1 MEINRKTKTMKPQKN
16 MDLYDI
22 IIIGSGM
29 AGLYSAY
36 KIKQYAPKTSFLILE
51 QYKKEWVGGR
61 ASNEMF
67 YGTRVVTGAG
77 IGRLDKN
84 PLLIHL
90 MKQLKIKYKPYES
103 IMDYSQTVQHP
114 VDLVKIIKFLKK
126 EYKNHPDSRNLTFSQ
141 FFKKFLGPELYE
153 DFRISAGYTD
163 YENADTKET
172 LYNYGMDDNQTGWTA
187 LSIPWREMVLTLC
200 DKIGWEHF
208 RFSQKVTKIEKISD
222 SSSFSSKSHSCIFQI
237 ETEKGEKYYTNRV
250 ILATTIT
257 SIHRLVPGASNK
269 NSIYQQIHGQPFL
282 RLYGKFDKKSALIMN
297 EYVKH
302 YTKVPGPLQK
312 IIPMNAEKGVYMIA
326 YSDNANA
333 LALKPYLEN
342 TEENRTIFSRLLEK
356 ALGIPSNSLYLIAI
370 KDFYWPI
377 GTHYFEPLCINNARG
392 NRCEPLPL
400 GKDTT
405 FRNRDEFLKAIQ
417 HPEDGFLVVGEAVSR
432 YQGWTEGALESVE
445 AVVTKD
451 WVGGR
456 TSPLQPPPC

>member
-1 MEINRKTKTMKPQKN
+1 MKQ
-16 MDLYDI
+16 YDI

-36 KIKQYAPKTSFLILE
+36 KIKQYAPKTRFLILE

-126 EYKNHPDSRNLTFSQ
+126 EYKNHPDSRNLAFGEFS
-141 FFKKFLGPELYE
+141 KKFLGSKLYE

-208 RFSQKVTKIEKISD
+208 RFSQKVTKIEKIRD
-222 SSSFSSKSHSCIFQI
+222 SSFFQI

-250 ILATTIT
+250 ILATTIQ
-257 SIHRLVPGASNK
+257 SIQRLVPGASDK

-312 IIPMNAEKGVYMIA
+312 IIPMNPEKGVYMIA

-342 TEENRTIFSRLLEK
+342 TEENRAIFSRLLEK
-356 ALGIPSNSLYLIAI
+356 ALGISLNSLHLIAI

-377 GTHYFEPLCINNARG
+377 GTHYFEPL
-392 NRCEPLPL
+392 
-400 GKDTT
+400 GKDSR

-417 HPEDGFLVVGEAVSR
+417 HPENGFLVVGEAVSR

-451 WVGGR
+451 WVGG
-456 TSPLQPPPC
+456 